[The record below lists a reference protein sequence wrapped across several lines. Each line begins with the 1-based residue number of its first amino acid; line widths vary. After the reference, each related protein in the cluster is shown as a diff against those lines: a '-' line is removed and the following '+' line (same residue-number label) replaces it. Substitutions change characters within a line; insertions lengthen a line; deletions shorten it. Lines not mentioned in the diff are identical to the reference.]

1 MRNQRTSSVQQFR
14 WSRVHGALHVGQVL
28 CATTSQ
34 RDAPV
39 RVFFKKQDDLSGS
52 CGILA
57 VGTAL
62 SILGVVK
69 ASAFENAPRR
79 KYGVVSEIWQTL
91 GDTYFTGITVVDL
104 YERLGSLDLPVK
116 LACALGKPAEVN
128 AAVIRWLS
136 AGGLAIIAYEN
147 TRNHFKHFVI
157 GVGVGGVQ
165 AGRTQTVD
173 SILTIDSGAPEPML
187 SAYNGVMQRG
197 TSLPYQRD
205 TTHRQQQL
213 KAHQWQY
220 QTAHC
225 DGVEIVELI
234 GAIRIERQK
243 L

>member
-1 MRNQRTSSVQQFR
+1 MRNQRASTGQHYR

-28 CATTSQ
+28 CAATSQ
-34 RDAPV
+34 RQVPV
-39 RVFFKKQDDLSGS
+39 RVFFRRQDDLSGS

-62 SILGVVK
+62 SILGVIK

-79 KYGVVSEIWQTL
+79 RHGLVSEIWKSL
-91 GDTYFTGITVVDL
+91 GDTYFTGITVADL
-104 YERLGSLDLPVK
+104 YERLCALDQLPIK
-116 LACALGKPAEVN
+116 LACALGKPAEVD
-128 AAVIRWLS
+128 AAVIRWLN

-147 TRNHFKHFVI
+147 TRNHYKHYVL
-157 GVGVGGVQ
+157 GVGLGGVQ
-165 AGRTQTVD
+165 HVKAQTVD
-173 SILTIDSGAPEPML
+173 SILTIDSGAREPML
-187 SAYNGVMQRG
+187 SAQNGVMQRA
-197 TSLPYQRD
+197 SALPYQRD
-205 TTHRQQQL
+205 AKHRL

-220 QTAHC
+220 QTAYC

>member
-1 MRNQRTSSVQQFR
+1 MRNSLTSTAQQFR
-14 WSRVHGALHVGQVL
+14 WSRIHGALHLGQVL

-79 KYGVVSEIWQTL
+79 KHGSVSEIWSTL
-91 GDTYFTGITVVDL
+91 GDTYFSGIAVTDL
-104 YERLGSLDLPVK
+104 YERLGSLELPIK

-128 AAVIRWLS
+128 AAVIHWLS
-136 AGGLAIIAYEN
+136 AGGISIIAYEN
-147 TRNHFKHFVI
+147 TRNHYKHYVLGI
-157 GVGVGGVQ
+157 GLGGVQ
-165 AGRTQTVD
+165 HGKVQTVD

-197 TSLPYQRD
+197 AALPYQCD
-205 TTHRQQQL
+205 AKHRL

-225 DGVEIVELI
+225 DGVETVQLI
-234 GAIRIERQK
+234 GAIHIRIQQK
-243 L
+243 A

>member
-1 MRNQRTSSVQQFR
+1 MRNSLTSTFQQFR
-14 WSRVHGALHVGQVL
+14 WSRAHSALQTGQVL

-62 SILGVVK
+62 SILGVIK

-79 KYGVVSEIWQTL
+79 RHGLVAEIWQTL
-91 GDTYFTGITVVDL
+91 GDTYFTGVTVVDL

-116 LACALGKPAEVN
+116 LACAVGKPAHVN

-136 AGGLAIIAYEN
+136 AGGLAMIAYEN
-147 TRNHFKHFVI
+147 TRNHYKHYVLGI
-157 GVGVGGVQ
+157 GVGGVQ
-165 AGRTQTVD
+165 HVKAQTVD

-187 SAYNGVMQRG
+187 SVHNGVMQRG
-197 TSLPYQRD
+197 TALPYQRD
-205 TTHRQQQL
+205 AKHRH

-243 L
+243 P